1 MKDEALQ
8 IGRYDIFVFNDGLF
22 EAKAEY
28 LNHLDGPEAS
38 ASAVERWGKTST
50 MLDVNCFALRSPD
63 GDILID
69 TGAGTAWGPGFGHAR
84 PAMEAK
90 GFTPESITCV
100 LLTHIHGDHAYG
112 LLNDDGTAY
121 FPNADILVP
130 HADLAF
136 FGDPALRETVS
147 EARRGGFTV
156 ADKMQ
161 RAYGARIR
169 SLSAGPIFEG
179 IEAVPLPGHTPGQMG
194 YRLQGSEDDLLILAD
209 ALHIAELQLADPKLG
224 LVFDLDPVQS
234 AATRLATLEQ
244 AAQNGWIVGGGHLH
258 GFGRIERAQT
268 GFRMIG
274 L

>member
-8 IGRYDIFVFNDGLF
+8 IGRYEIVVFNDGLF

-28 LNHLDGPEAS
+28 LHHLDGPEAC
-38 ASAVERWGKTST
+38 AAAVERWGKTST
-50 MLDVNCFALRSPD
+50 MLDVNCFALRGPD
-63 GDILID
+63 GDMLID

-84 PAMEAK
+84 LAMVAN

-136 FGDPALRETVS
+136 FGDPALRETVP

-161 RAYGARIR
+161 RAYGSRIR
-169 SLSAGPIFEG
+169 SQSAGPILEG
-179 IEAVPLPGHTPGQMG
+179 MEAIPLPGHTPGQMG
-194 YRLQGSEDDLLILAD
+194 YRLQGGEHDLLILAD
-209 ALHIAELQLADPKLG
+209 ALHITELQLADPRLG
-224 LVFDLDPVQS
+224 LVFDLDPAQS
-234 AATRLATLEQ
+234 AATRLSTLEH
-244 AAQNGWIVGGGHLH
+244 AAQHGWIVGGGHLH

>member
-1 MKDEALQ
+1 MKNEALQ
-8 IGRYDIFVFNDGLF
+8 IGRYHVFVFNDGLF

-28 LNHLDGPEAS
+28 LHHLDGPKAC

-50 MLDVNCFALRSPD
+50 MLDVNCFAIRGPD
-63 GDILID
+63 GDMLVD
-69 TGAGTAWGPGFGHAR
+69 TGVGTAWGPGFGHAR

-112 LLNDDGTAY
+112 LLNDDGTAF

-136 FGDPALRETVS
+136 FGNAALRETVP
-147 EARRGGFTV
+147 EARRGGFIV

-161 RAYGARIR
+161 QAYGSRIH
-169 SLSAGPIFEG
+169 SLSAGPILKG

-194 YRLQGSEDDLLILAD
+194 YRLHGDECDMLILAD
-209 ALHIAELQLADPKLG
+209 ALHISELQLADPKLG

-234 AATRLATLEQ
+234 AATRLSTLEQ
-244 AAQNGWIVGGGHLH
+244 AAQHGWIVAGGHLH
-258 GFGRIERAQT
+258 GFSRIEHAQT
-268 GFRMIG
+268 GFRITG